1 MCNMGKITRHY
12 ANQQA
17 KLVFQYVAISNLR
30 QNILAAVSRE
40 NTRSDH
46 PPEWKKKDQ
55 RTTMIHQLAALNI
68 IDFKILV

>member
-1 MCNMGKITRHY
+1 
-12 ANQQA
+12 
-17 KLVFQYVAISNLR
+17 LR

-46 PPEWKKKDQ
+46 PPEWKMKDQ